1 MKEKTAWAVFFIC
14 IKNYV
19 ITLKSCQN
27 LKNENHQMQRWI
39 VIDKLFM
46 KIYAI
51 IVPSINVKEVKRSSY
66 YEKEKRS

>member
-19 ITLKSCQN
+19 ITPKFRQN
-27 LKNENHQMQRWI
+27 FKNENHQMYRWI

-66 YEKEKRS
+66 YEKEKRN

>member
-14 IKNYV
+14 KKNYV
-19 ITLKSCQN
+19 MTSKFRQN
-27 LKNENHQMQRWI
+27 FKNENHQMYRWI

-51 IVPSINVKEVKRSSY
+51 IVPSINVKGVKRSSY

>member
-1 MKEKTAWAVFFIC
+1 MKEKTAWAVFF
-14 IKNYV
+14 
-19 ITLKSCQN
+19 
-27 LKNENHQMQRWI
+27 
-39 VIDKLFM
+39 IDKLFM